1 MRYPEEIGVAPHTQQ
16 AHILAAREMAK
27 NTNLM
32 VGLTGGMG
40 CGKST
45 AAACFAARGFRR
57 LDADQVVRDE
67 LLPNRAVAEAIRT
80 RLGGAM
86 LAADGSVRRDRVAEK
101 VFKDSAALAWLEE
114 LLHPLLLQ
122 RWHEVLAGSHDTAFI
137 VEVPLLFEKGL
148 ENWFDFTVCVTTD
161 SELQLRRLEQ
171 RGIPPEQ
178 ARERISQQLPL
189 ARKCE
194 LADFVLLNDGTPEF
208 LREQVDALADRLLN
222 SQPDRPAGRIHV
234 SPP

>member
-1 MRYPEEIGVAPHTQQ
+1 MSGQ
-16 AHILAAREMAK
+16 REMGN

-45 AAACFAARGFRR
+45 AAARFAERGFHR
-57 LDADQVVRDE
+57 LDADQIVRDE
-67 LLPNRAVAEAIRT
+67 LLPDRAVAEAIRAK
-80 RLGGAM
+80 LGDAM
-86 LAADGSVRRDRVAEK
+86 LATDGSVRRDRVAEK
-101 VFKDSAALAWLEE
+101 VFKDPAALAWLEE
-114 LLHPLLLQ
+114 LLHPRLLASWRKVMDARQ
-122 RWHEVLAGSHDTAFI
+122 GTAFI

-161 SELQLRRLEQ
+161 SALQLRRLEK

-178 ARERISQQLPL
+178 ARERITQQLPL

-194 LADFVLLNDGTPEF
+194 LADHVLLNDGTPEF
-208 LREQVDALADRLLN
+208 LYEQVDALADRLLN